1 MNIAS
6 LKPSE
11 SDPTHPRLTSTNG
24 GRTRTQDPRYENGI
38 SPCVNVY
45 PSALAFLLTYETA
58 SVGKSICL
66 VNKERREDTRLE
78 LRLEGQGTVYSE
90 GKDSQIE
97 VIAQNISAWGAYCVT
112 DASVSVGDKVKL
124 LLQWDPND
132 KQSEIV
138 FKAVGRI
145 VRVDQQPEEG
155 YGFGVQFDEIP
166 VLDEIHPP

>member
-1 MNIAS
+1 MQ
-6 LKPSE
+6 LCPML
-11 SDPTHPRLTSTNG
+11 RLYMVKDNVKG
-24 GRTRTQDPRYENGI
+24 LC
-38 SPCVNVY
+38 PCVNVC
-45 PSALAFLLTYETA
+45 PSAWAFPLTYETA
-58 SVGKSICL
+58 SVGKSVCL

-78 LRLEGQGTVYSE
+78 LRLEGKGTVYTE

-132 KQSEIV
+132 RQSEIV

-145 VRVDQQPEEG
+145 VRVDPQPEEG

>member
-1 MNIAS
+1 MFA
-6 LKPSE
+6 LPSA
-11 SDPTHPRLTSTNG
+11 PL
-24 GRTRTQDPRYENGI
+24 
-38 SPCVNVY
+38 SPWVNVY
-45 PSALAFLLTYETA
+45 PSALAFPLTYETA
-58 SVGKSICL
+58 SVGKSVCL

-78 LRLEGQGTVYSE
+78 LRLEGTGTVYTE

-132 KQSEIV
+132 RQSEIV

-145 VRVDQQPEEG
+145 VRVDPQPEEG